1 MNDRIRRALRGSA
14 AITAALSLATG
25 ASTAAAA
32 ASTTSNHTTSKHATS
47 NHTTPKHTMSSSR
60 TLAPDTRFF
69 VPPPPQAAIAQELT
83 LLRDRHL
90 AEALRL
96 ARMLATPQAVWFTS
110 GTPAQVKQQVH
121 QTIIEAQRQRAV
133 PVLVAYDVPGRD
145 CAQFS
150 AGGALTDAD
159 YQAWIAA
166 FAAGIGQAKAVVIVE
181 PDALGNM
188 PSDCG
193 IPAGTSFPFTDQ
205 GRITDVAD
213 AVADLEADPNTSV
226 YLDGTHSAWQQ
237 VGNIAQ
243 RLVEAGVQ
251 QAQGF
256 YLDVSN
262 YQYTSNNIAYGT
274 WISDCIAF
282 AQGSGAIGTGAVQ
295 PGVYQPETGFFN
307 NSCPNQFW
315 NGGPAT
321 NFIGTAM
328 DNFVPWNDQTP
339 PASDLPD
346 PDTVVGIN
354 GQYANDL
361 ASVGATAS
369 THFVIDTSRNGE
381 GANPM
386 TGGADADM
394 PNFEAAPFDQ
404 PASVISTL
412 RAGNWCNPVGSGNGV
427 RPSGDTGVPLVDAYL
442 WVKIPGESDGQ
453 CDSAA
458 GVRAWDFS
466 AYNPW
471 NVPPSAQGTF
481 DPLWGQVDPAA
492 GAWFG
497 VQALQLTA
505 DANQSPSAPGNAA
518 PAP

>member
-1 MNDRIRRALRGSA
+1 MADWTRCALRGA
-14 AITAALSLATG
+14 AATALVITLATG
-25 ASTAAAA
+25 ASAASATAAATA
-32 ASTTSNHTTSKHATS
+32 AGHRTA
-47 NHTTPKHTMSSSR
+47 PSR
-60 TLAPDTRFF
+60 TLAPHTKFF
-69 VPPPPQAAIAQELT
+69 VPLPTSAAVGQEFT
-83 LLRDRHL
+83 LLRHGQR
-90 AEALRL
+90 AQAARL
-96 ARMLATPQAVWFTS
+96 ARMLGTPQAVWFTS
-110 GTPAQVKQQVH
+110 GTPAQVERQVRV
-121 QTIIEAQRQRAV
+121 TMAQAALERAV
-133 PVLVAYDVPGRD
+133 PVLVAYDIPGRD

-159 YQAWIAA
+159 YQAWIKA
-166 FAAGIGQAKAVVIVE
+166 FASGIGPGKAVVILE

-188 PSDCG
+188 PSDCSL
-193 IPAGTSFPFTDQ
+193 PAGADYPFTDQ

-213 AVADLEADPNTSV
+213 AVSALETDPNTAV

-274 WISDCIAF
+274 WISDCIAY
-282 AQGSGAIGTGAVQ
+282 AQGSGAIGPGTSAVE
-295 PGVYQPETGFFN
+295 PGTYQAETSFFN
-307 NSCPNQFW
+307 ASCPNQYW

-321 NFIGTAM
+321 DWQGTAM
-328 DNFVPWNDQTP
+328 NNYVPWNDQTP
-339 PASDLPD
+339 APADLPD
-346 PDTVVGIN
+346 PDTTAGIN
-354 GQYANDL
+354 GAYAGDL
-361 ASVGATAS
+361 ASVGAAPT

-381 GANPM
+381 GPNPM

-394 PNFEAAPFDQ
+394 SNLSAAPFDQ

-412 RAGNWCNPVGSGNGV
+412 QVGNWCNPPGSGLGLA
-427 RPSGDTGVPLVDAYL
+427 PTAATGTPLVDAYL
-442 WVKIPGESDGQ
+442 WVKIPGESDGE
-453 CDSAA
+453 CDTSS
-458 GVRAWDFS
+458 GVRAWDFT

-471 NVPPSAQGTF
+471 NVAASAQGAF
-481 DPLWGQVDPAA
+481 DPLWGQDDPAA

-497 VQALQLTA
+497 TQALQLTA
-505 DANQSPSAPGNAA
+505 DANQASASPGNTA

>member
-1 MNDRIRRALRGSA
+1 MTNLIRCALRGTTAFTIVLGLA
-14 AITAALSLATG
+14 AG
-25 ASTAAAA
+25 ASTATAA
-32 ASTTSNHTTSKHATS
+32 ASTTSKHAA
-47 NHTTPKHTMSSSR
+47 PASR
-60 TLAPDTRFF
+60 ALAPNTRFF
-69 VPPPPQAAIAQELT
+69 VPPPTKDAIAQEFT
-83 LLRDRHL
+83 LLRDHHL
-90 AEALRL
+90 GEAIRL
-96 ARMLATPQAVWFTS
+96 GRMLATPQAVWFTS
-110 GTPAQVKQQVH
+110 GTPAQVEQQVH
-121 QTIIEAQRQRAV
+121 ETIVEASRQRAV
-133 PVLVAYDVPGRD
+133 PVLVAYDIPGRD

-166 FAAGIGQAKAVVIVE
+166 FAAGIGRAQAVVILE

-193 IPAGTSFPFTDQ
+193 IPAGTNFPFTDQ

-213 AVADLEADPNTSV
+213 GVADLEADPNTSV
-226 YLDGTHSAWQQ
+226 YIDGTHSAWQQ
-237 VGNIAQ
+237 VGNISQ

-256 YLDVSN
+256 FLDVSN

-274 WISDCIAF
+274 WVSDCIAF
-282 AQGSGAIGTGAVQ
+282 AQGSGAIGAGAVQ
-295 PGVYQPETGFFN
+295 PGTYQPETSFFN
-307 NSCPNQFW
+307 NNCPNQFW

-339 PASDLPD
+339 PASALPD
-346 PDTVVGIN
+346 PDTIVGIN

-361 ASVGATAS
+361 ASVSATAS

-394 PNFEAAPFDQ
+394 PNLEAAPFDQ
-404 PASVISTL
+404 SASVISTL
-412 RAGNWCNPVGSGNGV
+412 RAGNWCNPPGSGLGLH
-427 RPSGDTGVPLVDAYL
+427 PSADTGVPLVDAYL

-458 GVRAWDFS
+458 GVRAWDFT

-471 NVPPSAQGTF
+471 NVAPAAQGTF

-497 VQALQLTA
+497 TQALQLTA
-505 DANQSPSAPGNAA
+505 DANQSTSAPGNNA

>member
-1 MNDRIRRALRGSA
+1 MTNLIRCAPRQQTPAARSADGRLRIALRG
-14 AITAALSLATG
+14 TAAFTLVLGLAAT

-32 ASTTSNHTTSKHATS
+32 ASTTA
-47 NHTTPKHTMSSSR
+47 PSSR
-60 TLAPDTRFF
+60 TLASNTKFF
-69 VPPPPQAAIAQELT
+69 VPLPTSDAIKQELT
-83 LLRDRHL
+83 LLRNGDR
-90 AEALRL
+90 AEAAHL

-110 GTPAQVKQQVH
+110 GTPAQVKKQVR
-121 QTIIEAQRQRAV
+121 TTMAEAALERAV
-133 PVLVAYDVPGRD
+133 PVLVAYDIPGRD

-150 AGGALTDAD
+150 SGGALTDAD
-159 YQAWIAA
+159 YQAWISA
-166 FAAGIGQAKAVVIVE
+166 FAAGIGHGKAVVIVE
-181 PDALGNM
+181 PDGLGNM
-188 PSDCG
+188 PSDCNL
-193 IPAGTSFPFTDQ
+193 PAGANYPFTDQ
-205 GRITDVAD
+205 GRISDLSA
-213 AVADLEADPNTSV
+213 AVGDLEADPNTAV

-237 VGNIAQ
+237 VGNISQ

-282 AQGSGAIGTGAVQ
+282 AQGSGAIGAGAVQ
-295 PGVYQPETGFFN
+295 PGTYQAETGFFN
-307 NSCPNQFW
+307 GSCPNQFW

-321 NFIGTAM
+321 NFQGTAM
-328 DNFVPWNDQTP
+328 NNYVPWNDQTP
-339 PASDLPD
+339 AASDLPD
-346 PDTVVGIN
+346 ADTVVGIN
-354 GQYANDL
+354 GTYANDL
-361 ASVGATAS
+361 ASVSATAS

-381 GANPM
+381 GPNPM

-394 PNFEAAPFDQ
+394 ANFTAAPFDQ
-404 PASVISTL
+404 PAGVISTL
-412 RAGNWCNPVGSGNGV
+412 QAGNWCNPVGSGLGLTPRAN
-427 RPSGDTGVPLVDAYL
+427 TGVPLVDAYL

-471 NVPPSAQGTF
+471 NVAPSAQPTF

-505 DANQSPSAPGNAA
+505 DANQSTSSPGNAA

>member
-1 MNDRIRRALRGSA
+1 MTDRIRG
-14 AITAALSLATG
+14 ALSG
-25 ASTAAAA
+25 AAAMTLA
-32 ASTTSNHTTSKHATS
+32 LGLTLAASATATASTTVRKTAISA
-47 NHTTPKHTMSSSR
+47 R

-69 VPPPPQAAIAQELT
+69 VPLPTTAALQQEAT
-83 LLRDRHL
+83 LLRQGQR
-90 AEALRL
+90 AEAARL
-96 ARMLATPQAVWFTS
+96 ARMLGTPQAVWFTS
-110 GTPAQVKQQVH
+110 GTPAQVERQVRV
-121 QTIIEAQRQRAV
+121 TMVEAAFEHAV

-159 YQAWIAA
+159 YQAWISA
-166 FAAGIGQAKAVVIVE
+166 FAAGIGRGKAVVIVE
-181 PDALGNM
+181 PDSLGNM
-188 PSDCG
+188 PSDCNL
-193 IPAGTSFPFTDQ
+193 PAGANYPFTDQ
-205 GRITDVAD
+205 GRITDLTA
-213 AVADLEADPNTSV
+213 AVSDLEADPNTLV

-262 YQYTSNNIAYGT
+262 YQYTSNNIAYGS

-282 AQGSGAIGTGAVQ
+282 AQGSGAIGSGAVQ
-295 PGVYQPETGFFN
+295 VGTYQAETSFFN
-307 NSCPNQFW
+307 GSCPNQYW

-321 NFIGTAM
+321 NWQGTAM
-328 DNFVPWNDQTP
+328 NNYVPWNDQTP
-339 PASDLPD
+339 APADLPD
-346 PDTVVGIN
+346 PDTVAGIN
-354 GQYANDL
+354 GAYANDL
-361 ASVGATAS
+361 ASVSATAV
-369 THFVIDTSRNGE
+369 THYVIDTSRNGE
-381 GANPM
+381 GPNPM
-386 TGGADADM
+386 TGGADPDM
-394 PNFEAAPFDQ
+394 ANLTAAPFDQ

-412 RAGNWCNPVGSGNGV
+412 QAGNWCNPVGSGLGLHPTAN
-427 RPSGDTGVPLVDAYL
+427 TGQPLVDAYL

-458 GVRAWDFS
+458 GVRAWDFT

-471 NVPPSAQGTF
+471 NVPASAQPAF

-497 VQALQLTA
+497 AQALQLTA
-505 DANQSPSAPGNAA
+505 DANQSVSSPGNRA

>member
-1 MNDRIRRALRGSA
+1 MTNRIRGARSGVAVMTLALG
-14 AITAALSLATG
+14 L
-25 ASTAAAA
+25 TAAATA
-32 ASTTSNHTTSKHATS
+32 TASAGPTRHTAT
-47 NHTTPKHTMSSSR
+47 SSR
-60 TLAPDTRFF
+60 TLAPRTRFF
-69 VPPPPQAAIAQELT
+69 VPLPTSAAVSQEVT
-83 LLRDRHL
+83 LLRSGDR
-90 AEALRL
+90 ADAARL
-96 ARMLATPQAVWFTS
+96 AHMLRTPQAVWFTS
-110 GTPAQVKQQVH
+110 GTPAQVEHQVR
-121 QTIIEAQRQRAV
+121 TTMVEAAFEHAV

-159 YQAWIAA
+159 YQAWISA
-166 FAAGIGQAKAVVIVE
+166 FAAGIGRGKAVVILE

-188 PSDCG
+188 PSDCSL
-193 IPAGTSFPFTDQ
+193 PAGANYPFTDQ
-205 GRITDVAD
+205 GRITDLTA
-213 AVADLEADPNTSV
+213 AVGDLEADPNTAV

-262 YQYTSNNIAYGT
+262 YQYTSNNIAYGS

-282 AQGSGAIGTGAVQ
+282 AQGSGAIGSTAVQ
-295 PGVYQPETGFFN
+295 AGTYQAETSFFN
-307 NSCPNQFW
+307 GSCPNQYW

-321 NFIGTAM
+321 NFQGTAM
-328 DNFVPWNDQTP
+328 NNYVPWNDQVP
-339 PASDLPD
+339 SASDLPD
-346 PDTVVGIN
+346 PDTVAGIN
-354 GQYANDL
+354 GAYANDL
-361 ASVGATAS
+361 ASVNATPA
-369 THFVIDTSRNGE
+369 THYVIDTSRNGD
-381 GANPM
+381 GPNPM

-394 PNFEAAPFDQ
+394 ANLTAAPFDQ
-404 PASVISTL
+404 SAGVISTL
-412 RAGNWCNPVGSGNGV
+412 QAGNWCNPPGSGLGLHPTAN
-427 RPSGDTGVPLVDAYL
+427 TGVPLVDAYL

-471 NVPPSAQGTF
+471 NVPASAQGTF

-497 VQALQLTA
+497 AQALQLTA
-505 DANQSPSAPGNAA
+505 DANQSTSAAGNNA

>member
-1 MNDRIRRALRGSA
+1 MTRWIRFALCGVSA
-14 AITAALSLATG
+14 TALVGGLTIGAGTVAATASTQ
-25 ASTAAAA
+25 ASTA
-32 ASTTSNHTTSKHATS
+32 T
-47 NHTTPKHTMSSSR
+47 SSR
-60 TLAPDTRFF
+60 TLAPNTRFF
-69 VPPPPQAAIAQELT
+69 VPLPTTAALQQEASLLKTGQLT
-83 LLRDRHL
+83 
-90 AEALRL
+90 EAARL
-96 ARMLATPQAVWFTS
+96 GRMLATPQAVWFTS
-110 GTPAQVKQQVH
+110 GTPAQVERQVRV
-121 QTIIEAQRQRAV
+121 TMAEAALEGAV
-133 PVLVAYDVPGRD
+133 PVLVAYDIPGRD

-150 AGGALTDAD
+150 SGGALTDAD

-166 FAAGIGQAKAVVIVE
+166 FAAGVGHGKAVVILE

-188 PSDCG
+188 PSDCSL
-193 IPAGTSFPFTDQ
+193 PAGANYPFTDQ
-205 GRITDVAD
+205 GRITDLAD
-213 AVADLEADPNTSV
+213 AVGDLEADPNTLV

-256 YLDVSN
+256 FLDVSN
-262 YQYTSNNIAYGT
+262 YQYTSNNIAYGS
-274 WISDCIAF
+274 WISDCIAY
-282 AQGSGAIGTGAVQ
+282 ALGSGAIGSGAVE
-295 PGVYQPETGFFN
+295 PGIYQAETGFFN
-307 NSCPNQFW
+307 GSCPNQYW

-321 NFIGTAM
+321 SFQGTAM
-328 DNFVPWNDQTP
+328 NPYVPWNDVTP

-346 PDTVVGIN
+346 PDTVAGTDSF
-354 GQYANDL
+354 YASDL
-361 ASVGATAS
+361 ASVGATAV

-381 GANPM
+381 GPNPM

-394 PNFEAAPFDQ
+394 ANLTAAPFDQ
-404 PASVISTL
+404 SAGVISTL
-412 RAGNWCNPVGSGNGV
+412 QAGNWCNPPGSGIGL
-427 RPSGDTGVPLVDAYL
+427 RPTTSTGVPLIDAYL

-458 GVRAWDFS
+458 GVRAWDYT

-471 NVPPSAQGTF
+471 NVPASGQSTW

-497 VQALQLTA
+497 AQALQLTA
-505 DANQSPSAPGNAA
+505 DANQSASSPGNAA

>member
-1 MNDRIRRALRGSA
+1 MTDLIRCALRG
-14 AITAALSLATG
+14 TAAFTLVLGLAAG
-25 ASTAAAA
+25 VSTAAAA
-32 ASTTSNHTTSKHATS
+32 AGTTATS
-47 NHTTPKHTMSSSR
+47 AR
-60 TLAPDTRFF
+60 TLAPHTKFF
-69 VPPPPQAAIAQELT
+69 VPLPTSDAIKQDLT
-83 LLRDRHL
+83 LLRHGDR
-90 AEALRL
+90 AEAAHL

-110 GTPAQVKQQVH
+110 GTPAQVKRQVR
-121 QTIIEAQRQRAV
+121 TTMAEAALERAV
-133 PVLVAYDVPGRD
+133 PVLVAYDIPGRD

-159 YQAWIAA
+159 YQAWISA
-166 FAAGIGQAKAVVIVE
+166 FAAGIGRGQAVVILE

-188 PSDCG
+188 PSDCSL
-193 IPAGTSFPFTDQ
+193 PAGANYPFTDQ
-205 GRITDVAD
+205 GRITDVSA
-213 AVADLEADPNTSV
+213 AVGDLEADPNTIV

-282 AQGSGAIGTGAVQ
+282 AQGSGAIGSGAVV
-295 PGVYQPETGFFN
+295 PGSYQAETGFFN
-307 NSCPNQFW
+307 GSCPNQYW

-321 NFIGTAM
+321 NWQGTAM
-328 DNFVPWNDQTP
+328 NNYVPWNDQTP
-339 PASDLPD
+339 SAADLPD
-346 PDTVVGIN
+346 PDTVAGIN
-354 GQYANDL
+354 GAYANDL
-361 ASVGATAS
+361 ASVSAVPS

-381 GANPM
+381 GPNPM
-386 TGGADADM
+386 TGGADSDM
-394 PNFEAAPFDQ
+394 ANLTAAPFSQ
-404 PASVISTL
+404 PAGVISTL
-412 RAGNWCNPVGSGNGV
+412 QAGNWCNPVGSGLGLV
-427 RPSGDTGVPLVDAYL
+427 PSANTGVPLVDAYL

-458 GVRAWDFS
+458 GVRAWDFT

-471 NVPPSAQGTF
+471 NVASAAQGTF

-505 DANQSPSAPGNAA
+505 DASQSASVPGNLA